1 MVPLIMLLL
10 MLMMVWRMGMNGINV
25 ADYCSPSRQQKSTGR
40 EKPWEKKVFV
50 SDDSLPLGKP
60 FQPTHPYTHL
70 WSHLPLE
77 EGKVSVHPWVRGPQS
92 VITEKGSLAIVMK
105 VRAVL

>member
-1 MVPLIMLLL
+1 MNMLL
-10 MLMMVWRMGMNGINV
+10 MMMMVWKMNVVG
-25 ADYCSPSRQQKSTGR
+25 ATDDAGDCSPLRQRRSTGR

-77 EGKVSVHPWVRGPQS
+77 EGQVSVHPWVRGSQS
-92 VITEKGSLAIVMK
+92 VITEKGSLVIVMK
-105 VRAVL
+105 VKVVKI